1 MLNFRRQF
9 DATRSERSYDQ
20 FEGLAI
26 IEMASLPCQDEI
38 FENSV
43 IGL

>member
-1 MLNFRRQF
+1 MLNFRGQL
-9 DATRSERSYDQ
+9 DATRSEQSYDQ

-38 FENSV
+38 FEISF
-43 IGL
+43 IGV